1 MRKILLN
8 RRKNIELTKALEDQ
22 AKQPQSTFEVNAALA
37 AILVFTIHYVFEIQY
52 IEILWVLFSIA
63 AAMQKWRSIW
73 KWEWFEEW
81 FSKWFDKASE

>member
-52 IEILWVLFSIA
+52 IEIL
-63 AAMQKWRSIW
+63 
-73 KWEWFEEW
+73 
-81 FSKWFDKASE
+81 